1 MFQAIAHALCVVT
14 NGACILYNAVFVFP
28 PETGR
33 LLLRMA
39 QNQLN
44 DLMEE
49 RVYPIVTSIRG
60 FFGSFG

>member
-1 MFQAIAHALCVVT
+1 MLKSSACALDDINRVIAELCV
-14 NGACILYNAVFVFP
+14 
-28 PETGR
+28 
-33 LLLRMA
+33 LLQKLDVSYIEMA